1 MGVPFGV
8 VEWRGSIPL
17 LSYCVLHRMKKDH
30 RLFLSHAWEETHFS
44 QSARYG
50 SLLFDLTY
58 WHSVAF
64 HESISE
70 LYVVELPE
78 EACPTGIAV

>member
-1 MGVPFGV
+1 
-8 VEWRGSIPL
+8 
-17 LSYCVLHRMKKDH
+17 MKQDH

-44 QSARYG
+44 QSAGYG
-50 SLLFDLTY
+50 ILLFDLTY

-70 LYVVELPE
+70 M
-78 EACPTGIAV
+78 

>member
-1 MGVPFGV
+1 
-8 VEWRGSIPL
+8 
-17 LSYCVLHRMKKDH
+17 MKKDH
-30 RLFLSHAWEETHFS
+30 QLLLSHACEETHVS
-44 QSARYG
+44 QSAGYG
-50 SLLFDLTY
+50 ILLFDLTSE
-58 WHSVAF
+58 HGVAS